1 MKFTLRPVRPD
12 ADAALLHGWFSQDY
26 AAFWEMVDASVD
38 DVRREH
44 EAIAAS
50 EHHHALLGLDGGT
63 PVFLMER
70 YDPAQSPI
78 ADCYEATNA
87 DVGMHLLVA
96 PPELPVPG
104 FTRAVMSAVLDHLF
118 DDPEVERVVVEPDIR
133 NHKIQALNAAAGF
146 RPVKHIELPD
156 KTALLSVCTRTDY
169 AAARNHLTR
178 QPQETSA

>member
-1 MKFTLRPVRPD
+1 MNFTLRPVRPD
-12 ADAALLHGWFSQDY
+12 ADAALLHSWFSQDY
-26 AAFWEMVDASVD
+26 AAFWQMLDAGVG

-50 EHHHALLGLDGGT
+50 DHHQALLGFDDGT

-78 ADCYEATNA
+78 AGCYEATTA

-96 PPELPVPG
+96 PPELPMPG
-104 FTRAVMSAVLDHLF
+104 FTRAVVSAVLDHLF
-118 DDPEVERVVVEPDIR
+118 DDPAVERVVVEPDIR

-146 RPVKHIELPD
+146 RPAKNIELPD
-156 KTALLSVCTRTDY
+156 KTALLSICTRTDY
-169 AAARNHLTR
+169 AAARNDLVKR
-178 QPQETSA
+178 PQETST

>member
-1 MKFTLRPVRPD
+1 MNFTLRPVRPE
-12 ADAALLHGWFSQDY
+12 ADAALLQSWFSQDY
-26 AAFWEMVDASVD
+26 AAFWEMTDASID

-50 EHHHALLGLDGGT
+50 DHHHALLGIDGGT
-63 PVFLMER
+63 PAFLMER

-78 ADCYEATNA
+78 AGCYEATAA

-104 FTRAVMSAVLDHLF
+104 YTRTVMSAVLDHLF

-146 RPVKHIELPD
+146 RPVKNIQLPD
-156 KTALLSVCTRTDY
+156 KPALLSICTRTDY
-169 AAARNHLTR
+169 TAARNRLAR
-178 QPQETSA
+178 RPQETSA